1 VAWKRISSASCPSA
15 HAKIEV
21 SWRGMRLVYETSEVI
36 VVPSIQYR
44 KADQSD
50 GRAMG
55 MMYSRGLN
63 LSFVLFCFLVDTL
76 PHAFLSFMSRWIDG
90 GSPRRVS

>member
-1 VAWKRISSASCPSA
+1 
-15 HAKIEV
+15 
-21 SWRGMRLVYETSEVI
+21 MYETSEII

-55 MMYSRGLN
+55 MIYSRGLN
-63 LSFVLFCFLVDTL
+63 LSFVLFFGRHTASCFPFLYVQVD
-76 PHAFLSFMSRWIDG
+76 
-90 GSPRRVS
+90 

>member
-1 VAWKRISSASCPSA
+1 MW
-15 HAKIEV
+15 
-21 SWRGMRLVYETSEVI
+21 LVYETSEVI

-55 MMYSRGLN
+55 MIYSRGLN
-63 LSFVLFCFLVDTL
+63 SPFVLFFGRHNASYFPFLYVQVD
-76 PHAFLSFMSRWIDG
+76 
-90 GSPRRVS
+90 

>member
-1 VAWKRISSASCPSA
+1 
-15 HAKIEV
+15 
-21 SWRGMRLVYETSEVI
+21 MRLVYETFEVI

-50 GRAMG
+50 GHAMG
-55 MMYSRGLN
+55 MVYSRGLN
-63 LSFVLFCFLVDTL
+63 LSFLFSFLVDTM
-76 PHAFLSFMSRWIDG
+76 PHAFFSSMSRWIDG